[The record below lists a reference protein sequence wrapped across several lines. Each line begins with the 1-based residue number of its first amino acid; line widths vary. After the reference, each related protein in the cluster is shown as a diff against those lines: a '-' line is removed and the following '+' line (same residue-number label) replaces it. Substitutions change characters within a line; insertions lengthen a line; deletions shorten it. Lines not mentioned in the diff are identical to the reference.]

1 LSSMNTFLKILLGLL
16 TMTAVGTM
24 AFMELEGFSAMDAI
38 WLTVITMA
46 AVGYGDIVP
55 HTTAGRLAAMVMI
68 IGGVGLFAYLLSTIF
83 SGLLEGQLLELWWRR
98 KMVKKIA
105 KLDNHIILCG
115 AGRVGKEVAAE
126 LLREKVDFVAV
137 EKDPEKLNELREMGI
152 QYIAGD
158 ATEDKVMN
166 AVHLETAAG
175 LITTLPDD
183 SSNLFITMST
193 RTVNPHIKIITRA
206 NRPENVNK
214 MRKAGADQVIC
225 PSAIAGARMALSVLK
240 PASVSYVQTLVDSRD
255 VNIELE
261 EILLGS
267 GSSLTGTDLK
277 NSGLRQKYNI
287 LLLAIK
293 RNEEIILNPMPD
305 ETFNPGD
312 LLIVCG
318 AAESL
323 AKLEVDALGTE
334 H

>member
-1 LSSMNTFLKILLGLL
+1 MSSMNTFLKILLGLL
-16 TMTAVGTM
+16 VMTAAGTL
-24 AFMELEGFSAMDAI
+24 AFMKLEGFSAMDAL

-55 HTTAGRLAAMVMI
+55 HTTAGRLAAMLMI
-68 IGGVGLFAYLLSTIF
+68 VGGVGLFTYLLSTVF

-98 KMVKKIA
+98 KMMKKIA

-115 AGRVGKEVAAE
+115 AGRVGKEVATE
-126 LLREKVDFVAV
+126 LLREKVNFVVV

-158 ATEDKVMN
+158 ATEDKVMH
-166 AVHLETAAG
+166 AVHLETASG

-183 SSNLFITMST
+183 TSNLFITMST
-193 RTVNPHIKIITRA
+193 RTVNPNIKIIARA

-261 EILLGS
+261 EVLLGS

-277 NSGLRQKYNI
+277 NSGLREKYNI

-318 AAESL
+318 TAESL
-323 AKLEVDALGTE
+323 AKLEVDALGA
-334 H
+334 